1 MSEPNAL
8 LMRMPHESNVVR
20 RPSSERLY
28 HFDSKK
34 RAPGKKAA
42 SAKPRNNRVMKAC
55 VKLRVV
61 PARE

>member
-8 LMRMPHESNVVR
+8 PMRRPHKRDAVR

-28 HFDSKK
+28 HFDSRK

-42 SAKPRNNRVMKAC
+42 SKKPRKNRVRRAC